1 MPDLQALDGNWIV
14 TDAEGVNLS
23 AGQVTFSFSEGAV
36 IGRGPCKG
44 FKTQVTTEGITE
56 GGVFQLGPLKLR
68 GSVCAKDVMAEEG
81 EYLRI
86 LARLSHYEI
95 EADGTLV
102 LSSYGAAKIRAVR
115 AA

>member
-1 MPDLQALDGNWIV
+1 M
-14 TDAEGVNLS
+14 
-23 AGQVTFSFSEGAV
+23 TFSFSEGAV

-44 FKTQVTTEGITE
+44 FKTHVATE

-68 GSVCAKDVMAEEG
+68 GSVCAKDVMTEEG
-81 EYLRI
+81 EYLLI